1 MDSGA
6 HGNSQRCGILHPVK
20 QIIENLKKNLR
31 RISVVG
37 FVLLCLC
44 GAIGMATSIVMK
56 VQKADSKHGG
66 TGLNR
71 EDVMIV
77 IGACLMVLSMHFW
90 YRLAGNV
97 STIELLARDN
107 TRNRISIPS
116 SDLDMTVTLV

>member
-1 MDSGA
+1 MRHSSSCQTDYRESEEESAQNIG
-6 HGNSQRCGILHPVK
+6 R
-20 QIIENLKKNLR
+20 
-31 RISVVG
+31 G
-37 FVLLCLC
+37 FCPAMLMWCHR
-44 GAIGMATSIVMK
+44 MATSIVMK